1 MVVVVEVG
9 ETAGAI
15 GSFSLMIICRLLF
28 LLLSEIDEEGE
39 DGGGDVR
46 MEPKSPVI

>member
-1 MVVVVEVG
+1 MVVVEVG

-15 GSFSLMIICRLLF
+15 GSFSLMIICRLLL
-28 LLLSEIDEEGE
+28 LLLSETEEEGE

-46 MEPKSPVI
+46 MGPKFPLN